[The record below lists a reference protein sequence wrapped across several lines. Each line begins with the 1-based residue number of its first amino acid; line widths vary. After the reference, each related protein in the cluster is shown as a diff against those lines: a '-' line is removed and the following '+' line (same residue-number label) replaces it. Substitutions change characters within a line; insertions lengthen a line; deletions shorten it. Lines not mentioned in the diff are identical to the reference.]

1 MHQAVKTSYRMEI
14 TLAALLMTTLM
25 AVVVSLVEVLG

>member
-1 MHQAVKTSYRMEI
+1 MRQAGTMSYRREI

-25 AVVVSLVEVLG
+25 AVVVSIVEVFG